1 MAKRLREVK
10 ILEASDWTTDR
21 YKKREKKMN
30 QDTDTLQEKNT
41 AIAIALSVLWT
52 GAGHLYVGKENK
64 GLFCSSS
71 ISDSRDLS
79 IPSSFPSLRKSV
91 YRNLG
96 NGVALSREQPFH
108 SR

>member
-1 MAKRLREVK
+1 
-10 ILEASDWTTDR
+10 
-21 YKKREKKMN
+21 MN

-41 AIAIALSVLWT
+41 AIALPSLSMCFGRVQVICMLAKRT
-52 GAGHLYVGKENK
+52 K

-96 NGVALSREQPFH
+96 NGVTLSREQPFH